1 MNTTSILFKP
11 AGYSASSSVT
21 ILHSMRPL
29 DRYTITF
36 STRLSRAL
44 TATRKRVVRWCTREH
59 VGAVLAGILA
69 TTAFISSLMAT
80 GGASE
85 AARPVAAVTASLA
98 LVVTLATAI
107 PADVRARVMEQST
120 TKGGEK

>member
-11 AGYSASSSVT
+11 AGYRASGSVT
-21 ILHSMRPL
+21 ILHSLRPL
-29 DRYTITF
+29 DRYTIPF
-36 STRLSRAL
+36 RSRLSRAL

-59 VGAVLAGILA
+59 IGAVLAGILA
-69 TTAFISSLMAT
+69 TTAFMSSLLAT
-80 GGASE
+80 AAQIEE
-85 AARPVAAVTASLA
+85 ARSVAAISGALGLFVSLC
-98 LVVTLATAI
+98 TAI